1 MLPRLLASDP
11 GLNRLRMALQSV
23 LTIAAAMAAE
33 WGLVR
38 LTHALWID
46 AHGVPAA
53 IAAAQHHGMTVIAVM
68 IGAVVGMI
76 ASFAGGMFPSSG
88 RLLIGY
94 AAMPVFMIA
103 GLALGLGLA
112 GSRTV
117 SLLML
122 VVILAAGAYSRRWGP
137 LGFVGGQMF
146 FMGDFFGFFLS
157 GSVHLRDLGWLA
169 AEIGLGALV
178 ALLAQF
184 TLFYPGRRAALARLQ
199 RSYDAR
205 RRDLVELAIRMI
217 DEREEAP
224 RLRQLLDRRLVAL
237 NETALMIDAT
247 LNQPGSIPPGWSA
260 EALHQILFDI
270 ELAAGNMGRFAGY
283 LTTSPRLSEPTRAR
297 IREALVA
304 VRDGDVGAA
313 ELAADRLLTR
323 VEEAID
329 EEDTVRVVLHRFA
342 LSVLGHCGAQRSL
355 REARKRAASGVPV
368 DAGDG
373 LESPVIL
380 MAGWLP
386 GTAMVSADASTVAD
400 PVAEGGRLRRILLGH
415 VPLAPNVR
423 VAIQMAIAV
432 GASILVGEI
441 LSGRRFYWAVIAAF
455 VTFMGANSATEQV
468 RKGVNRVIGT
478 AVGAVVGALLA
489 HLVGDRG
496 WLAVAVILVAIF
508 FGIYFMRIS
517 YVFMVLGITVMVS
530 QLYVQ
535 LDEFSDSFLLL
546 RLEETALGAGI
557 TAVTVLCVLPLR
569 TGRVARLSGLRFLDA
584 IDEVTAAAVAVV
596 EGRGEEAELRAAVR
610 RMDDAYQTLLA
621 VTKVLRVP
629 LFERAGSQRD
639 RFMTAA
645 GAARNYARNLLV
657 DVPATGSAQV
667 PSIGAA
673 RERFSASLGVLRQWL
688 ETGAAD
694 GAYVRSASLFDR
706 SGTGTGSSFG
716 EPLELTLRDLE
727 LLDGALA
734 TMAAVAGLEV
744 EALDATAA

>member
-270 ELAAGNMGRFAGY
+270 ELAAGNMG
-283 LTTSPRLSEPTRAR
+283 
-297 IREALVA
+297 
-304 VRDGDVGAA
+304 
-313 ELAADRLLTR
+313 
-323 VEEAID
+323 
-329 EEDTVRVVLHRFA
+329 
-342 LSVLGHCGAQRSL
+342 
-355 REARKRAASGVPV
+355 
-368 DAGDG
+368 
-373 LESPVIL
+373 
-380 MAGWLP
+380 LP
-386 GTAMVSADASTVAD
+386 
-400 PVAEGGRLRRILLGH
+400 H
-415 VPLAPNVR
+415 HLAP
-423 VAIQMAIAV
+423 
-432 GASILVGEI
+432 
-441 LSGRRFYWAVIAAF
+441 
-455 VTFMGANSATEQV
+455 
-468 RKGVNRVIGT
+468 
-478 AVGAVVGALLA
+478 
-489 HLVGDRG
+489 
-496 WLAVAVILVAIF
+496 
-508 FGIYFMRIS
+508 
-517 YVFMVLGITVMVS
+517 
-530 QLYVQ
+530 
-535 LDEFSDSFLLL
+535 
-546 RLEETALGAGI
+546 ALGADPGEDPRGAGRR
-557 TAVTVLCVLPLR
+557 TRRARGRRRAGRRPAAHPGGGGDRRGGHRPGGAAPVRALGARPLR
-569 TGRVARLSGLRFLDA
+569 RPAQPAG
-584 IDEVTAAAVAVV
+584 
-596 EGRGEEAELRAAVR
+596 GEEAG
-610 RMDDAYQTLLA
+610 
-621 VTKVLRVP
+621 RVGG
-629 LFERAGSQRD
+629 AGRC
-639 RFMTAA
+639 R
-645 GAARNYARNLLV
+645 
-657 DVPATGSAQV
+657 
-667 PSIGAA
+667 
-673 RERFSASLGVLRQWL
+673 
-688 ETGAAD
+688 
-694 GAYVRSASLFDR
+694 
-706 SGTGTGSSFG
+706 
-716 EPLELTLRDLE
+716 
-727 LLDGALA
+727 
-734 TMAAVAGLEV
+734 
-744 EALDATAA
+744 